1 MKRLP
6 ISTVMSSSDIT
17 SLYFAWYVPYQRF
30 ILTPLFG
37 HIIHTLLWLQTKIS
51 SNAALC
57 ALTAALTELVFSRN
71 SCRFGVTF
79 LSWGC
84 RGQRTLL
91 LNWTLLKQQKYKK
104 TPLFYICFYTYW
116 ITKERQKC
124 MYCVLKNKTTKDK
137 SNTKSWENASG
148 TKVCY
153 NAKGPSINNII
164 K

>member
-6 ISTVMSSSDIT
+6 ISTWWDISDVIIWHCFISFCLIHSIPAFYSDT
-17 SLYFAWYVPYQRF
+17 FIWPHNSYIVVASDKNKLKCSFVCIDCSLDRISIRSKQLSLWGDFF
-30 ILTPLFG
+30 ILR
-37 HIIHTLLWLQTKIS
+37 LQ
-51 SNAALC
+51 
-57 ALTAALTELVFSRN
+57 
-71 SCRFGVTF
+71 
-79 LSWGC
+79 C

-153 NAKGPSINNII
+153 NARGRP
-164 K
+164 